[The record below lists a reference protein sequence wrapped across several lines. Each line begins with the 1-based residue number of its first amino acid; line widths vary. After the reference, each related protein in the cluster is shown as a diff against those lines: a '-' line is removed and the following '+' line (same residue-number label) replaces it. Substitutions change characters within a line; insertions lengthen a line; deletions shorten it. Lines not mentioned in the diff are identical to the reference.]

1 MKRSEMI
8 EWLTNRI
15 DEENG
20 ESFKINTADL
30 DNLGAIA
37 GFALTMLE
45 EKGMGPPLWKDEVG
59 PFTLNGA
66 DIGLRL
72 TWEDE

>member
-1 MKRSEMI
+1 MKRREMI
-8 EWLTNRI
+8 VWLANRI

-37 GFALTMLE
+37 EFVIDMVE
-45 EKGMGPPLWKDEVG
+45 EKGMKPPTREITYKPLPSKTSYVI
-59 PFTLNGA
+59 TS
-66 DIGLRL
+66 

>member
-1 MKRSEMI
+1 MKRREMI
-8 EWLTNRI
+8 VWLANRI

-37 GFALTMLE
+37 EFALTMLE
-45 EKGMGPPLWKDEVG
+45 EKGMLPPEYVINEDTPDRDSFNE
-59 PFTLNGA
+59 
-66 DIGLRL
+66 
-72 TWEDE
+72 WED